1 MEHRTE
7 ATCLLDTGA
16 LYRERV
22 GLTRSDDPR
31 DLVFAGFKHGAFSL
45 YFGDEPIYHFDRE
58 GRWQR
63 AFLDARHYL
72 KGLDG
77 EVHAI
82 DRPREGANMV
92 LQRTKLTPGQTAE
105 LDERIGRVAVDLAA
119 TLESGRFQRREPPA
133 GSARALRNA
142 DLLAFLARIGQWD
155 AVAWKAQNDRY
166 RAIYAPLPFL
176 PPECQNAVVVQA
188 TRGRSPA
195 GIFDVSPAGKSLT
208 QSPEAFEGHARDV
221 AGLWGKRLLQ
231 ARVVYLADGGVL
243 HQPPGRVI
251 QYLEAIGRI
260 FPIRRQADPGM
271 PRFDGVHLFLDDF
284 RGPDIG
290 PDDWRGFIDR
300 GLVRLS
306 LGIES
311 GAPEVRSLYQKAW
324 SDDEL
329 RATVAAAKAAGLG
342 SSVLT
347 LVGAGGARY
356 AEDHVASTARLLAS
370 LDLARGDFVFLLDEN
385 ELGECR
391 VDGSGFEP
399 LRGAAWSDRQGR
411 LRKALEPLRARG
423 IKVLP
428 YTMEK
433 QWM

>member
-7 ATCLLDTGA
+7 AACLLETGA

-22 GLTRSDDPR
+22 GLTRSDDPGG
-31 DLVFAGFKHGAFSL
+31 LVFAGFKQGAFSL

-63 AFLDARHYL
+63 AFLDGRHYL

-77 EVHAI
+77 KVYAI

-92 LQRTKLTPGQTAE
+92 LHRTKLTPGQTAE
-105 LDERIGRVAVDLAA
+105 LDERIRRVAVDLTA
-119 TLESGRFQRREPPA
+119 TIGSGRLQRHEPPA
-133 GSARALRNA
+133 GSVRPLGNA
-142 DLLAFLARIGQWD
+142 GLLEFLARIGRWD
-155 AVAWKAQNDRY
+155 AVAWKAQDDRY

-188 TRGRSPA
+188 TKGRRTAGIFVASPA
-195 GIFDVSPAGKSLT
+195 GEPLIRT
-208 QSPEAFEGHARDV
+208 PEAFEQHTCEV

-231 ARVVYLADGGVL
+231 ARVVYLSDSTVL
-243 HQPPGRVI
+243 HQPAEWVN
-251 QYLEAIGRI
+251 QYLEAIGRT
-260 FPIRRQADPGM
+260 FPIRAEVEPGM
-271 PRFDGVHLFLDDF
+271 ARIDGVHLFLDDF
-284 RGPDIG
+284 RGLEIG
-290 PDDWRGFIDR
+290 PGDWRGFIER
-300 GLVRLS
+300 GLVRLN
-306 LGIES
+306 LGVES
-311 GAPEVRSLYQKAW
+311 GFPETRSFYQNAW

-329 RATVAAAKAAGLG
+329 RATVVAAKAAGLG
-342 SSVLT
+342 ISVLT
-347 LVGAGGARY
+347 FVGAGGVRY

-385 ELGECR
+385 ELGERR
-391 VDGSGFEP
+391 VDEAVFEP
-399 LRGAAWSDRQGR
+399 LRGAAWSDQQSR
-411 LRKALEPLRARG
+411 LKKALEPLRARG

>member
-7 ATCLLDTGA
+7 AACLLDTGA

-63 AFLDARHYL
+63 AFLDGRHFL

-92 LQRTKLTPGQTAE
+92 LRRRKLTAKDVRE
-105 LDERIGRVAVDLAA
+105 LDDRIRQVAVELRNEI
-119 TLESGRFQRREPPA
+119 ESGRCPRHEPPD
-133 GSARALRNA
+133 GSARPLGN
-142 DLLAFLARIGQWD
+142 DELLEFLARIGRWD
-155 AVAWKAQNDRY
+155 SGTWNLQASRY
-166 RAIYAPLPFL
+166 RTLYDLPFV
-176 PPECQNAVVVQA
+176 PPECQGAVVVQA
-188 TRGRSPA
+188 TVEPGSDRSFGVA
-195 GIFDVSPAGKSLT
+195 R
-208 QSPEAFEGHARDV
+208 PEEQTWTRNPEGFERHVREV
-221 AGLWGKRLLQ
+221 AEIWGQRLLQ
-231 ARVVYLADGGVL
+231 ARLVYLADRGVL
-243 HQPPGRVI
+243 RRPAVQVNQFLETIGRV
-251 QYLEAIGRI
+251 
-260 FPIRRQADPGM
+260 FPIGAGSKPDQ
-271 PRFDGVHLFLDDF
+271 PRLDGVHLFLDDF
-284 RGPDIG
+284 QGVSIDPDE
-290 PDDWRGFIDR
+290 WRGFITR
-300 GLVRLS
+300 GAIRLT
-306 LGIES
+306 LGVES

-324 SDDEL
+324 SVEEL
-329 RATVAAAKAAGLG
+329 RSTVAAAKAAGLG
-342 SSVLT
+342 ISVLA

-356 AEDHVASTARLLAS
+356 AEAHAGSTARLLAS

-385 ELGECR
+385 ELGER
-391 VDGSGFEP
+391 REDESALEP
-399 LRGAAWSDRQGR
+399 LRGAAWSDQQGR

-428 YTMEK
+428 YTIEK